1 MATKRKRPKTNNT
14 SDGRSPKRA
23 KTKGETKPNAK
34 VQGDSAE
41 PQRKPREEAVAHAP
55 GRDRSV
61 KKALLAQYFARVDT
75 LRAYLLTRLPATSR
89 LRRKKLSAVG
99 KQENATEVEK
109 LLSHVLDSTL
119 VACASGTNADG
130 FSSGPVLDDGERARL
145 RMTFSQTKG
154 ADESYV
160 TVSNAAEGVFAP
172 QSEIVDFVVW
182 LLFERSRKT
191 GGSKGYS
198 SFPDNVICHG
208 FQRGQRPPVWD
219 LHQQIA
225 DANAKSLPTYTI
237 PGVYAARN
245 PQNAQTLKEAPWPQL
260 LAILGASAEK
270 IMTDLLLDCS
280 VFLPVEAG
288 DGNYV
293 QLTGKPL
300 METIFST
307 KTAGACPPT
316 NTTATKTKQPSDIT
330 LSRTRMLYTTPGLSK
345 AGKVR
350 FGLQNRHILDQ
361 FPKLSKLPEES
372 PRGHFLASV
381 NKART
386 IRTVMHIFPKQFGLQ
401 NIFTSATD
409 GGKLPRSLHHVFARE
424 EEIVAKFG
432 EEKLQE
438 YNFQVPTPKRLR
450 GTLLGLVEKMQ
461 TLHRKCSYAALLQY
475 YCPDRS
481 QGSIPAGDIPVTAPS
496 GSTESSE
503 KLADKKE
510 PYPQQ
515 TGEDDRPGTKASKPL
530 SPVPLVQLATPV
542 RQVSAFCHAVF
553 LKIVPDDFWGL
564 GEVQVHNKAIFLKK
578 IDMFVRLQ
586 RYEKLNFHSLL
597 QGFKIAELPWLA
609 PPKLKYCKLSKTD
622 LDKRQEIFSEFLYF
636 LFELLLIPLLA
647 TNFYVTES
655 NVHRNQLF
663 YFRHDVWRR
672 ISLPA
677 MAAIKAGRLERVHAK
692 NTAHMASARDLGFGK
707 LRLVPKNMTVR
718 AITNLSHCAP
728 KKGGSGPA
736 ASINAVLR
744 PVAAMLK
751 LEMKEHPERLRSG
764 MLSTRGMYSRLKDF
778 KQRMHAKDKTIFY
791 FAKVD
796 VQSAFDTIPQEAMI
810 KLFLSVPE
818 HAAYHMEKHVEISAT
833 EYNDVLSA
841 PAASRKTVGPRTTW
855 KTIARPSDD
864 LSGFHDAVQG
874 SIAQNKCNT
883 VFVDS
888 AFRKTRDAESLAR
901 LAVTHIHQNIVK
913 IGKKFYRQKE
923 GIPQGSVLSAA
934 LCSYFYADLEEKELG
949 FLGPADSSNED
960 CLLLRLIDDFLLIT
974 VDRSKAARFIE
985 VMQRGHPKYGVT
997 VNPSKILV
1005 NFRLEIGGKPVPR
1018 LPPGLPFPY
1027 CGTTIHCSTL
1037 DLAKDRKSKPQDLFN
1052 SITIEHTRSQ
1062 GYQFQRRILNCFQ
1075 IQSHHMFFDTSY
1087 NSRRTALRNL
1097 HSAFAET
1104 AGKMWAYARRMPK
1117 TKRPSTQLTIRT
1129 MEEIGQMAFGLLN
1142 SKTRAQQW
1150 PEYKFDVSKPHLR

>member
-1 MATKRKRPKTNNT
+1 MANKRKRPKTKNT
-14 SDGRSPKRA
+14 SDGRSQKRA
-23 KTKGETKPNAK
+23 KTKGGAKPNAK
-34 VQGDSAE
+34 VQRDSAE
-41 PQRKPREEAVAHAP
+41 PQRKPREEAVARAP

-61 KKALLAQYFARVDT
+61 KEDLLARYFARVDT

-119 VACASGTNADG
+119 VACASGTNGDG

-160 TVSNAAEGVFAP
+160 TVSNAAEGAFAP

-182 LLFERSRKT
+182 LLFERSKKT

-225 DANAKSLPTYTI
+225 DANVISLPTYTI

-280 VFLPVEAG
+280 VFLPVDAG
-288 DGNYV
+288 NGNYV

-300 METIFST
+300 FETISST
-307 KTAGACPPT
+307 ETAGACPPT
-316 NTTATKTKQPSDIT
+316 KTTATKTKQPSDIT
-330 LSRTRMLYTTPGLSK
+330 LSRTRMLYTTPSLSK
-345 AGKVR
+345 A
-350 FGLQNRHILDQ
+350 
-361 FPKLSKLPEES
+361 P
-372 PRGHFLASV
+372 
-381 NKART
+381 
-386 IRTVMHIFPKQFGLQ
+386 
-401 NIFTSATD
+401 TD

-481 QGSIPAGDIPVTAPS
+481 QGSTPAGDIRVTAPS

-542 RQVSAFCHAVF
+542 RQVSAFCQAVF

-578 IDMFVRLQ
+578 LDLFVRLQ

-692 NTAHMASARDLGFGK
+692 NTALMASARDLGFGK
-707 LRLVPKNMTVR
+707 LRLLPKNMTVR
-718 AITNLSHCAP
+718 AITNLSHCVP

-778 KQRMHAKDKTIFY
+778 KQRMHAKDKKIFY

-796 VQSAFDTIPQEAMI
+796 VKAAFDTIPQEAMI
-810 KLFLSVPE
+810 KLLLSVPE

-841 PAASRKTVGPRTTW
+841 PATSRKNVGPRTTW
-855 KTIARPSDD
+855 KTMARPSDD
-864 LSGFHDAVQG
+864 MSGFHDAVQG
-874 SIAQNKCNT
+874 SIALNKCNT

-974 VDRSKAARFIE
+974 VDRSKAARFVE
-985 VMQRGHPKYGVT
+985 VMQRGHPRYGVT

-1005 NFRLEIGGKPVPR
+1005 NFHLEIGGKPVPR
-1018 LPPGLPFPY
+1018 LAPGLPFPY

-1037 DLAKDRKSKPQDLFN
+1037 DLAKDRESKPQDLFN
-1052 SITIEHTRSQ
+1052 SITIEHTRSP

-1075 IQSHHMFFDTSY
+1075 IQSHHMFFDTSF
-1087 NSRRTALRNL
+1087 NSRRTTLRNL

-1117 TKRPSTQLTIRT
+1117 TKRPSAQLTIRT
-1129 MEEIGQMAFGLLN
+1129 MEEVGQMAFGLLN